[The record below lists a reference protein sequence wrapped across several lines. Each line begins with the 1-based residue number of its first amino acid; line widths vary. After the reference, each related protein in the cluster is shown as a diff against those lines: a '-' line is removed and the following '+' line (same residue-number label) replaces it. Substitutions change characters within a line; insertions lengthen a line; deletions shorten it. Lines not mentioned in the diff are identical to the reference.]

1 MKTILIIITC
11 FIVSLAAIKY
21 MSVPFA
27 WVGYIWAIGLLALS
41 LMNIK
46 TTHKIV
52 FTNLGITAFLLASV
66 ELYLYAPL
74 SNKVISTGNMWK
86 VEQFKKHDIL
96 GYSPPALANK
106 IIGKKYYDNQ
116 VVYDTT
122 YSTDHNAQRCTFPR
136 NPNVNKS
143 VLFFGCSITF
153 GDGINDEQTLPYQVG
168 KLSKE
173 KINTY
178 NFGYSGYGPHQM
190 LSALDHDLVDKV
202 ILEEPKYAIY
212 SAIPGH
218 IVRSS
223 GLQSW
228 LVTWHDPNYE
238 LDKDKHLVYNGHFDD
253 NQVKIT
259 LKDRIRAILSNSNIL
274 KRVYSPFATNLK
286 RKQNQG
292 DIERYIEIVSN
303 ARDIFEQK
311 YPNSEFH
318 VLWWGLLDSYNNDNV
333 VKQVLEK
340 FQQKK
345 LRVHMVEDILP
356 NFYQNNPHYQLV
368 FDSHP
373 TPYANYLLAK
383 YVAEQII
390 S

>member
-1 MKTILIIITC
+1 
-11 FIVSLAAIKY
+11 

-27 WVGYIWAIGLLALS
+27 WAGYVWAVGLLASS
-41 LMNIK
+41 LINTK
-46 TTHKIV
+46 TTHKVV
-52 FTNLGITAFLLASV
+52 FANLGITALLLASV
-66 ELYLYAPL
+66 EVYLYAPL
-74 SNKVISTGNMWK
+74 SNKVISKGNMWK
-86 VEQFKKHDIL
+86 TEQFEKHEIL
-96 GYSPPALANK
+96 GYSPPTLANK

-122 YSTDHNAQRCTFPR
+122 YSTDNNAQRCTFPR
-136 NPNVNKS
+136 NLNVNKS
-143 VLFFGCSITF
+143 ALFFGCSITF

-168 KLSKE
+168 KLSKG

-190 LSALDHDLVDKV
+190 LSALEHNLVAKIV
-202 ILEEPKYAIY
+202 MEEPKYAIY

-228 LVTWHDPNYE
+228 LVTWHDPNYI
-238 LDKDKHLVYNGHFDD
+238 LDENNHLFYSGHFDD
-253 NQVKIT
+253 NQVEIT

-274 KRVYSPFATNLK
+274 KRIYSPFAINLK
-286 RKQNQG
+286 RKQNQE
-292 DIERYIEIVSN
+292 DITRYVEIVSN

-311 YPNSEFH
+311 YPHSEFH
-318 VLWWGLLDSYNNDNV
+318 ILWWGLLDSYNNETV
-333 VKQVLEK
+333 VQQVLEQ

-373 TPYANYLLAK
+373 TSYANYLLAK
-383 YVAEQII
+383 YVAEDIM